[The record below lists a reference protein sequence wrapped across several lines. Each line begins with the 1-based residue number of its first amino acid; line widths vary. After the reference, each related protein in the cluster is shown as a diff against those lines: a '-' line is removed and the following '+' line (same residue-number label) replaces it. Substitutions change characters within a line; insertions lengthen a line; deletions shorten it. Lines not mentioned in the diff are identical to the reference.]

1 MRQSD
6 KRKNVIFLL
15 YLSEFYDR
23 WDLNEEADLFLESFV
38 SETDEHQGIK
48 EKFFE
53 VLSKLGEI
61 DPLISATAEGWNLE
75 RMDKVDLAIMR
86 MAVYEIYYEPD
97 IPSAIA
103 INEAVVMAKTYGGD
117 DSSSTFIN
125 GILGRIERNRL
136 GNE

>member
-6 KRKNVIFLL
+6 KRKNVIFLI

-38 SETDEHQGIK
+38 KETDEHQAIK
-48 EKFFE
+48 DKFFD

-61 DPLISATAEGWNLE
+61 DPLIQATSEGWNLE

-117 DSSSTFIN
+117 DSSSAFVN
-125 GILGRIERNRL
+125 GILGRIERNRI